1 MIIFII
7 SVTIYAG
14 LLILIRPAP
23 ASLKSAQISF
33 SENFK
38 LVWASMFSGIFII
51 FIFLVTTRFG
61 FVIVDENIYSLL
73 AMSNNINLFFMRP
86 LQLFT
91 HLLIHGNV
99 AHLAANVVGLGL
111 ASVYERRVGANRY
124 FEVLLVG
131 CLASIPS
138 ILFYSGNITVCGIS
152 GGVFGL
158 AAAYFTDEDKL
169 TAKEWFTT
177 ILMFVFILTFLTLD
191 EVFKSQNNENLNL
204 KIDHLGHFF
213 GAAGAIIYCR
223 LQPQR
228 LVK

>member
-1 MIIFII
+1 MIKFLI
-7 SVTIYAG
+7 SLTIYVG

-23 ASLKSAQISF
+23 ASLKSAPISF

-38 LVWASMFSGIFII
+38 LVWASMLSGIFIM
-51 FIFLVTTRFG
+51 FFFLMTTRFG
-61 FVIVDENIYSLL
+61 FDIVDGNMYRMLT
-73 AMSNNINLFFMRP
+73 MCNNANLIFERP
-86 LQLFT
+86 LQIFT
-91 HLLIHGNV
+91 HLFIHGNI
-99 AHLAANVVGLGL
+99 AHLSANVVGLGL
-111 ASVYERRVGANRY
+111 ASAYERRVGANRY
-124 FEVLLVG
+124 FEVLFVG
-131 CLASIPS
+131 CLACIPS

-169 TAKEWFTT
+169 TAKEWFIT
-177 ILMFVFILTFLTLD
+177 ILIFLFLLTLLTLD
-191 EVFKSQNNENLNL
+191 GIFKSRHNEDLKL

-223 LQPQR
+223 LNPQR